1 MKCVYPGCKED
12 AEFLPN
18 QYLPLCRK
26 HYALWRFIKMIFE
39 DSVQIEILFRENRV
53 PAFWTGILHSKE
65 DSE

>member
-39 DSVQIEILFRENRV
+39 DTVTVEFHFRK
-53 PAFWTGILHSKE
+53 PKE
-65 DSE
+65 ASEE